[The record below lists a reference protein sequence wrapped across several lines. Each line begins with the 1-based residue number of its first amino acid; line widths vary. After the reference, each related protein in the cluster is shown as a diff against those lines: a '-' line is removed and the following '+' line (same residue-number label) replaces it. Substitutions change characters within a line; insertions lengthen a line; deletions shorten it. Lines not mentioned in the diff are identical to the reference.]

1 MREFKFHVPRTCDLG
16 RAERLIERVCNEH
29 GLQLGMKGT
38 QAKFPGSIH
47 WHFKRP
53 RQKGTLELT
62 IFIPER
68 RIWAQVQDGRR
79 APWIDD
85 ELPVLQRT
93 IEKGLKSLAS

>member
-1 MREFKFHVPRTCDLG
+1 
-16 RAERLIERVCNEH
+16 
-29 GLQLGMKGT
+29 MKGT
-38 QAKFPGSIH
+38 QSKFPGSIH
-47 WHFKRP
+47 WNFKRP

-62 IFIPER
+62 LLIPEQ
-68 RIWAQVQDGRR
+68 RIWAQVQDGRK